1 MLCDPFSATLFS
13 LSHLKMSALNASSDA
28 MPPGKDE
35 PDTQPADFQSDD
47 DDEFEDPAQAWIAL
61 VEACHIADLNTR
73 KKEVQLMIFHAKNSH
88 WTGELYDSE
97 LELLNDEVS
106 VEYGGPADAHTLNA
120 RTKVTARANTYM
132 CPVCY
137 EHFYNCKDYTVHRAR
152 YMH

>member
-1 MLCDPFSATLFS
+1 MTLVCDAFFFLH
-13 LSHLKMSALNASSDA
+13 SHPKMAALNASSDA

-35 PDTQPADFQSDD
+35 PDTQPPDFQSDD

-88 WTGELYDSE
+88 WTVDLYESE

-120 RTKVTARANTYM
+120 RTKVTARAGVI
-132 CPVCY
+132 CPFCGMQVSIANVP
-137 EHFYNCKDYTVHRAR
+137 EHRDTCPGLN
-152 YMH
+152 